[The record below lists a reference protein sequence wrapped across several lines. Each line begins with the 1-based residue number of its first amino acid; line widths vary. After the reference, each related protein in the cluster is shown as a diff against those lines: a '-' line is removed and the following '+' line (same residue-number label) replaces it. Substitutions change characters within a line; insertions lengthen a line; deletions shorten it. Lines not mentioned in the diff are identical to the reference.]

1 MFWSLG
7 SILVLCNIRSERN
20 DVEMWYWWYMASVEA
35 FSMFIIAA
43 NVCLLLM
50 TYISILCLHR
60 VTVQFFTFQDWVVTH
75 EKHRLSLAKKCI
87 IKVLFNYFNAGMRGM
102 KIMILPPTMYNYE
115 LIFFC
120 LNCHARWVCLVFIIC
135 REYQHVLNVSSVSSC
150 FSSTKK
156 KNCDVARVIWNAFLF
171 NCTWRHKPAL
181 CLSADIPSHVDR
193 LIEHWNKRVEI
204 QTVCDGMC
212 AVLTYCEYVCVFVC
226 VCVCVNRY
234 TSMNIYICVC
244 VCVCVN
250 RHWCDCVCV
259 CVCVCVWCGTTMAW
273 WSEQRRGMQVSRLL
287 VQPDPVEPWRIVQHC
302 LTPSQSPAVGYCGLR
317 N

>member
-1 MFWSLG
+1 
-7 SILVLCNIRSERN
+7 
-20 DVEMWYWWYMASVEA
+20 
-35 FSMFIIAA
+35 
-43 NVCLLLM
+43 
-50 TYISILCLHR
+50 
-60 VTVQFFTFQDWVVTH
+60 
-75 EKHRLSLAKKCI
+75 
-87 IKVLFNYFNAGMRGM
+87 MRGM
-102 KIMILPPTMYNYE
+102 KIMILPLTMYNYE

-226 VCVCVNRY
+226 VCVL
-234 TSMNIYICVC
+234 TDTQAWIYIS
-244 VCVCVN
+244 
-250 RHWCDCVCV
+250 VCV
-259 CVCVCVWCGTTMAW
+259 CVCVCEQTLVWLCVCVCVRVCVVRHRNGMVKWTTPWNAGQQAVGTTESCRAMTDCSAL
-273 WSEQRRGMQVSRLL
+273 SDSFPEPCSGVLRTQKLKTDLL
-287 VQPDPVEPWRIVQHC
+287 G
-302 LTPSQSPAVGYCGLR
+302 TQS
-317 N
+317 

>member
-1 MFWSLG
+1 
-7 SILVLCNIRSERN
+7 
-20 DVEMWYWWYMASVEA
+20 
-35 FSMFIIAA
+35 
-43 NVCLLLM
+43 
-50 TYISILCLHR
+50 
-60 VTVQFFTFQDWVVTH
+60 
-75 EKHRLSLAKKCI
+75 
-87 IKVLFNYFNAGMRGM
+87 MRGM
-102 KIMILPPTMYNYE
+102 KIMILPLTMYNYE

-226 VCVCVNRY
+226 VCVR
-234 TSMNIYICVC
+234 VC
-244 VCVCVN
+244 VV
-250 RHWCDCVCV
+250 RHRNGMVKWTTPWNAGQQAV
-259 CVCVCVWCGTTMAW
+259 GTTESCRAMTDCSAL
-273 WSEQRRGMQVSRLL
+273 SDSFPEPCSGVLRTRKLKTNLL
-287 VQPDPVEPWRIVQHC
+287 G
-302 LTPSQSPAVGYCGLR
+302 TQS
-317 N
+317 